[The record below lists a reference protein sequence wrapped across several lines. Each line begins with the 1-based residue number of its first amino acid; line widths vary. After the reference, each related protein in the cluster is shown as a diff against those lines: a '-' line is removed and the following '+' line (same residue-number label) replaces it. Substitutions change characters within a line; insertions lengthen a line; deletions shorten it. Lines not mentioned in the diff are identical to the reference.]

1 MWFFRCGFCFVCCG
15 YGVVWWNVNFKFNMV
30 VVWKVFL
37 EVGYVIKIGFK
48 DMFYYKIDVKIVILV
63 FIYC

>member
-48 DMFYYKIDVKIVILV
+48 DMFLL
-63 FIYC
+63 